1 MSLGG
6 TTVNQRIKAIL
17 AEVFQ
22 VDPAKLDPTASPAD
36 IGAWDSF
43 GHLAL
48 VEALQT
54 EFRIQFEMED
64 ISRMENL
71 GAIEQI
77 LLRRGVEP

>member
-1 MSLGG
+1 MH
-6 TTVNQRIKAIL
+6 QRIKAVL

-22 VDPAKLDPTASPAD
+22 IDPARLVPSASPAD

-54 EFRIQFEMED
+54 EFRIQFEVED
-64 ISRMENL
+64 IARMENL

-77 LLRRGVEP
+77 LLRRGVAP

>member
-1 MSLGG
+1 MH
-6 TTVNQRIKAIL
+6 QRIKAVL

-22 VDPAKLDPTASPAD
+22 IDPARLDPSASPAD

-54 EFRIQFEMED
+54 EFRIQFEVED
-64 ISRMENL
+64 IARMENL

-77 LLRRGVEP
+77 LLRRGVAP

>member
-1 MSLGG
+1 M
-6 TTVNQRIKAIL
+6 VQQRIKAVL

-22 VDPAKLDPTASPAD
+22 IDPATLAPTASPAD
-36 IGAWDSF
+36 IEGWDSF

-54 EFRIQFEMED
+54 EFRVQFQVED
-64 ISRMENL
+64 IARMESL

>member
-1 MSLGG
+1 MH
-6 TTVNQRIKAIL
+6 QRIKTVL

-22 VDPAKLDPTASPAD
+22 VDPATLAPTASPAD
-36 IGAWDSF
+36 IGGWDSF

-54 EFRIQFEMED
+54 EFRIQFEVQD
-64 ISRMENL
+64 IARMENV

-77 LLRRGVEP
+77 LLRRGVAP